1 MPQSDGEQLLNNS
14 RNLNFEAC
22 ARVFNFEAMKRAF
35 ANLLLGSLIVMSGV
49 THAADAVTLAA
60 QQEAEE
66 RYKRLTATV
75 EELQTTLSAQQKQ
88 ISSLSGEISKLRDE
102 IARNYNSAANLESI
116 RELYELILK
125 VDKSRIEDNKRIQEA
140 LEKLGQTIIKAPL
153 APSRRSDSGPV
164 PGAGGSTQ
172 RSQTNRP
179 AQEEGFEYI
188 VQKDDILDKIV
199 ARYREEKI
207 MVTRKA
213 IMDANPTVD
222 WNRLRI
228 GQKIFIPKPK

>member
-1 MPQSDGEQLLNNS
+1 
-14 RNLNFEAC
+14 
-22 ARVFNFEAMKRAF
+22 MKRALAAIILGLLIA
-35 ANLLLGSLIVMSGV
+35 ANAR
-49 THAADAVTLAA
+49 AADAVTLAA

-75 EELQTTLSAQQKQ
+75 EELQMTLSAQQKQ

-102 IARNYNSAANLESI
+102 IARNNNSAANQESI
-116 RELYELILK
+116 RELNEQILK

-153 APSRRSDSGPV
+153 SPSRRVDSGPA

-179 AQEEGFEYI
+179 VQEEGFEYI
-188 VQKDDILDKIV
+188 VQKDDILDKII

-213 IMDANPTVD
+213 VMDANPTVD